1 MRNDLIIWLMSFW
14 RVSFLLFLIAIT
26 GFGMPSFA
34 QKSES
39 ADSVSDTQNQE
50 EDESNSLDEDSQD
63 QESSSG
69 DDSNGNEN
77 GTSSESSNSSDSS
90 ETSSGRGNA
99 SSVSGVKQ
107 GASPQGGASPSF
119 LSFQMPDAVG
129 KAMDVNRETGVLE
142 DLDKLGTVKS
152 LLPDTA
158 PPGIV
163 SEDMLNLEL
172 LLLTNH
178 SLSGIFPNSNFVEQ
192 SKLESSESTSDIT
205 SVLDHINSAGVSPL
219 EPYSS
224 FVGRRITLEPGSYSS
239 PQGTFVVGATSE
251 LSYSGSISFVGS
263 STRVVLIS
271 GDSVSSG
278 SGSELKMESA
288 LSDLFVASRSD
299 WRVSDVAFSAGSRL
313 YLRSLGDLKLDNV
326 NLTASD
332 LVRLEALMSLSV
344 DSATFS
350 AGIKDI
356 QMTATT
362 IDLSNVD
369 FPSSSVVNLS
379 TLKGGIDGKYP
390 TFGSPNRAI
399 GRVNFLNNVSY
410 GGKTNPLYDRSSFDA
425 LGQAIKISKLP

>member
-1 MRNDLIIWLMSFW
+1 MNFW
-14 RVSFLLFLIAIT
+14 RVFFALFLVAVIGIC
-26 GFGMPSFA
+26 MPSFG
-34 QKSES
+34 QNSES
-39 ADSVSDTQNQE
+39 TDAVPDGQNQE
-50 EDESNSLDEDSQD
+50 EDESDSLDKDSKD

-69 DDSNGNEN
+69 NDSNGNEN
-77 GTSSESSNSSDSS
+77 ETSPSASNSSDSAGV
-90 ETSSGRGNA
+90 SSGNENA
-99 SSVSGVKQ
+99 PTASGVMQ
-107 GASPQGGASPSF
+107 RSSPQSAAPPSF
-119 LSFQMPDAVG
+119 LSFQMPDAIG
-129 KAMDVNRETGVLE
+129 KVMDVNRESGVLE
-142 DLDKLGTVKS
+142 DLDKLGSVKS
-152 LLPDTA
+152 LLLDTV

-172 LLLTNH
+172 LLMTKH

-205 SVLDHINSAGVSPL
+205 SVLGHINSADVSFPL
-219 EPYSS
+219 ESYSS
-224 FVGRRITLEPGSYSS
+224 FVGRSITLGEGSYSS
-239 PQGTFVVGATSE
+239 PQGTFIVGATSE
-251 LSYSGSISFVGS
+251 LNYSGSISFVDS

-271 GDSVSSG
+271 GDSVLSG

-288 LSDLFVASRSD
+288 LSDLVVVSRSD
-299 WRVSDVAFSAGSRL
+299 WSVSDAAFSAGSRL

-332 LVRLEALMSLSV
+332 LIRLEALMSLSV

-379 TLKGGIDGKYP
+379 TLKGGVDGKYP

-410 GGKTNPLYDRSSFDA
+410 GGKANPLHDRSSFDA
-425 LGQAIKISKLP
+425 LGQAIQISKLP